1 MPSAMLRD
9 GDRLNNRFRVQ
20 GDKPL
25 GEGQFAQVY
34 RALDESSG
42 SGANPSARPYVA
54 IKIERESKMTPR
66 ELAALK
72 NLQGCRGVPE
82 VVASGTHPSR
92 PNQPF
97 IAMQLGG
104 ENLADIRLK
113 RLTHRDCRHTLPTVG
128 FIGTRVLDILRD
140 IHSRGYVHRDV
151 KPPNI
156 TLGSGSGDA
165 ASRALFLIDFGLAKQ
180 FVVDPT
186 PGAPPREFRGS
197 TTYASIHTHEGLEPG
212 PRDDLWS
219 LLYVLAECHE
229 GTLPWRALKEERGN
243 PGGEDGEALKADI
256 LAVKR
261 RCREKPEGLCPTM
274 GTPGELIE
282 FSACLAEIDT
292 TSGAPDYDRLRR
304 LLERVAGG
312 AVPVTPLDWERGGVA
327 SGRGDAT
334 YADTLR
340 GTTGSTPGAPG
351 GTKTHAPRAMTLAR
365 AVKLAKTSLPP
376 EVTAAVRAV
385 NENFDAEQSLAVGA
399 GIFLAAIE
407 TNNTDDPYIAEH
419 VEKILKDLVETG
431 QEALEELA
439 RKRKR

>member
-1 MPSAMLRD
+1 
-9 GDRLNNRFRVQ
+9 
-20 GDKPL
+20 
-25 GEGQFAQVY
+25 
-34 RALDESSG
+34 
-42 SGANPSARPYVA
+42 
-54 IKIERESKMTPR
+54 MTPR

-104 ENLADIRLK
+104 ENLADVRLK

-243 PGGEDGEALKADI
+243 PGAKTGKALKADI

-292 TSGAPDYDRLRR
+292 TSGAPDYDKLRR
-304 LLERVAGG
+304 LLERAAGG
-312 AVPVTPLDWERGGVA
+312 AVPATPLDENEGASRRPGGRDVRGYTPRHDGEHPGGYEIARAAGDDVGAGGEVGEDVASAGSHRRRSRRQRKLRRGTVPRGG
-327 SGRGDAT
+327 R
-334 YADTLR
+334 
-340 GTTGSTPGAPG
+340 
-351 GTKTHAPRAMTLAR
+351 
-365 AVKLAKTSLPP
+365 
-376 EVTAAVRAV
+376 
-385 NENFDAEQSLAVGA
+385 

>member
-1 MPSAMLRD
+1 MLRD

-42 SGANPSARPYVA
+42 SGANPSAPPYVA

-104 ENLADIRLK
+104 ENLADVRLK

-243 PGGEDGEALKADI
+243 PGGEVI
-256 LAVKR
+256 
-261 RCREKPEGLCPTM
+261 
-274 GTPGELIE
+274 I
-282 FSACLAEIDT
+282 
-292 TSGAPDYDRLRR
+292 
-304 LLERVAGG
+304 
-312 AVPVTPLDWERGGVA
+312 
-327 SGRGDAT
+327 
-334 YADTLR
+334 
-340 GTTGSTPGAPG
+340 
-351 GTKTHAPRAMTLAR
+351 
-365 AVKLAKTSLPP
+365 
-376 EVTAAVRAV
+376 
-385 NENFDAEQSLAVGA
+385 
-399 GIFLAAIE
+399 
-407 TNNTDDPYIAEH
+407 
-419 VEKILKDLVETG
+419 
-431 QEALEELA
+431 
-439 RKRKR
+439 

>member
-42 SGANPSARPYVA
+42 SGANPSAPPYVA

-104 ENLADIRLK
+104 ENLADVRLK

-292 TSGAPDYDRLRR
+292 TSGAPDYDKLRR
-304 LLERVAGG
+304 LLERAAGG
-312 AVPVTPLDWERGGVA
+312 AVPATPLVWERGGVA
-327 SGRGDAT
+327 RGRGDAT

-340 GTTGSTPGAPG
+340 GKTGSTPG
-351 GTKTHAPRAMTLAR
+351 GTKSHAPRAMTLAR
-365 AVKLAKTSLPP
+365 AVTLAKTSLPP

>member
-1 MPSAMLRD
+1 MPPAMLRD

-42 SGANPSARPYVA
+42 SGANPSAPPYVA

-82 VVASGTHPSR
+82 VVASGTHPTR

-113 RLTHRDCRHTLPTVG
+113 RLAHRDCRHTLPTIG

-156 TLGSGSGDA
+156 TLGAGSGDA

-180 FVVDPT
+180 FAVDPA
-186 PGAPPREFRGS
+186 PNAPPREFRGS

-243 PGGEDGEALKADI
+243 AAGEDGEALKADI

-261 RCREKPEGLCPTM
+261 RCREKPECLCPTM
-274 GTPGELIE
+274 GTPAELIE
-282 FSACLAEIDT
+282 FSACLSEVET

-304 LLERVAGG
+304 LLERVGG
-312 AVPVTPLDWERGGVA
+312 GPDAARAPLDWERDGAA
-327 SGRGDAT
+327 SSGPGDAT
-334 YADTLR
+334 YADKLR
-340 GTTGSTPGAPG
+340 GTTGNTTG
-351 GTKTHAPRAMTLAR
+351 GSKPSAPRAMTLAR
-365 AVKLAKTSLPP
+365 AVKVAKTSLPA
-376 EVTAAVRAV
+376 EVTAAIRAV

-419 VEKILKDLVETG
+419 VEGILRDLVETG